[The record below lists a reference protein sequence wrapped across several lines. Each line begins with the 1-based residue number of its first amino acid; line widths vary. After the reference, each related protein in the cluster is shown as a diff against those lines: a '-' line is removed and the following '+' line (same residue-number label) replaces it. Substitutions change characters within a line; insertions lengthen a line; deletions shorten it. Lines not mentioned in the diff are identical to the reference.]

1 MCFTIRVA
9 DRFASTDFIVKR
21 LHSEQIKYNIDFNYS
36 IYQYIN
42 LQHIKTHLKEGTAG
56 GKKENCIWSL
66 CQCLFLGCGPDRVC
80 VCRGKG
86 VTVHRKMF
94 PRVFNCAS
102 RKSTKKWWNR
112 WRNPVPCA
120 RRSSAI
126 LQRDQS
132 AETQEDKRQLET
144 QF

>member
-36 IYQYIN
+36 IYRYIN
-42 LQHIKTHLKEGTAG
+42 LQHIKHILKKAQLV
-56 GKKENCIWSL
+56 GKRKTVSGVFVSVFFSDVVQI
-66 CQCLFLGCGPDRVC
+66 VC

>member
-1 MCFTIRVA
+1 MCFTIRGA
-9 DRFASTDFIVKR
+9 ERFASTDFIVKR

-42 LQHIKTHLKEGTAG
+42 LQHIKHILKKAQ
-56 GKKENCIWSL
+56 ENCIWSL

-102 RKSTKKWWNR
+102 RKSTKKRWNR

-132 AETQEDKRQLET
+132 AETQEDKKQLET